1 MDIMD
6 TRTVTDLTDRSF
18 PFSPTLFDDPHIV
31 YHGTW
36 SAYSQRIESAGFGGA
51 LPFEQNDLET
61 IAEAWG
67 KAGIC
72 DSYTRTV
79 FSNKPGQPRTELSMT
94 GNFWHARAYATDGGG
109 EVVRMVLKDAK
120 DFETLCSK
128 DEKRLALRRRWE
140 EGLKKSP
147 GHTATASAVEFL
159 DDQAALQATSR
170 RVANARQAIEL
181 VVHGGFPVVYGIS
194 VEQTWFGKTWDTY
207 LAQWEDGHRAAVEL
221 RCSRDL
227 VSPDRIIAKVIYP
240 QGTDPDFLPTWIRT
254 WAEAEALS
262 QGG

>member
-1 MDIMD
+1 MD
-6 TRTVTDLTDRSF
+6 TTAITDANDRSF
-18 PFSPTLFDDPHIV
+18 PFSRALFENPYIV

-36 SAYSQRIESAGFGGA
+36 SAYAQRIESAGFGGPA
-51 LPFEQNDLET
+51 LPFDHNDLET
-61 IAEAWG
+61 IAEVWE
-67 KAGIC
+67 KAGIVG
-72 DSYTRTV
+72 SYTRTV
-79 FSNKPGQPRTELSMT
+79 FSNQPGQPRTELSMT

-128 DEKRLALRRRWE
+128 DEQRLALKARWE

-147 GHTATASAVEFL
+147 GHSPTVRAVEFL
-159 DDQAALQATSR
+159 GDQAALQATCR
-170 RVANARQAIEL
+170 RVTDARQAIER

-194 VEQTWFGKTWDTY
+194 VEQLWFGKTWDTY

-227 VSPDRIIAKVIYP
+227 VSSDRIVAKALYP
-240 QGTDPDFLPTWIRT
+240 NSTDPTFLPTWIGT

-262 QGG
+262 QGS